1 MPSRPANKRRSLS
14 GGQTLSSAYFY
25 LKHTNVFIYFF
36 VRNGHNRQSAEFS
49 TKLAGLHT
57 AYRNVF
63 PIWALSRYLI
73 HKQEVA
79 VPVGRQA

>member
-57 AYRNVF
+57 LLTETSFQFGHFHV
-63 PIWALSRYLI
+63 I
-73 HKQEVA
+73 
-79 VPVGRQA
+79 